1 MVGYTQEDLLWGDL
15 HVDEITSP
23 EYRPLDERAVEQLER
38 SGVCVPYEKEYVRK
52 DGIRI
57 PVLVGAVLS
66 GEGQES
72 AIVLILDLTRQGRY
86 GETSPGGQESEYEKA
101 REDLVAALQEMQ
113 DGQMELADVGPDA
126 DLNQRLLSKEL
137 NELRLADRR
146 LRGVV
151 SDLHTKHLDRGRPFI
166 RDSQSLAQDR
176 TFLQEVEFLVELNRQ
191 IASGREIQL
200 TVEDG
205 FPSELPA
212 LTRLEL
218 VGILKEALTNARRH
232 SEARCIRVT
241 LGCEGDRYWVEV
253 TDYGQGFERKVHQE
267 GMGMPGMREGA
278 RALGG
283 ELEVECEP
291 GRGTRVRVTF

>member
-1 MVGYTQEDLLWGDL
+1 M
-15 HVDEITSP
+15 
-23 EYRPLDERAVEQLER
+23 
-38 SGVCVPYEKEYVRK
+38 
-52 DGIRI
+52 
-57 PVLVGAVLS
+57 
-66 GEGQES
+66 
-72 AIVLILDLTRQGRY
+72 LILDLTGHGRD
-86 GETSPGGQESEYEKA
+86 GETSPYGQETGFPRATRDPYEKA
-101 REDLVAALQEMQ
+101 REDLVAALQAMQ
-113 DGQMELADVGPDA
+113 DGQMELADVGSD
-126 DLNQRLLSKEL
+126 DESSQRLLSKEL
-137 NELRLADRR
+137 NDLRLADGR

-166 RDSQSLAQDR
+166 RAAQSLAQDR
-176 TFLQEVEFLVELNRQ
+176 TFLDEVELMVELNRQ

-205 FPSELPA
+205 FPPELPA

-218 VGILKEALTNARRH
+218 LGILKEALTNARRH

-241 LGCEGDRYWVEV
+241 LGCEGDGYWVEV
-253 TDYGQGFERKVHQE
+253 TDDGQGFETKVHQE